1 MKNNQVYGK
10 CSYFLS
16 VGWAYP
22 WPCIGKLK
30 KGKIPC
36 KDALNSEEEG
46 EEGKITKT
54 VVSVFLNTVPNT
66 PYRPQVTN
74 VS

>member
-1 MKNNQVYGK
+1 LK
-10 CSYFLS
+10 
-16 VGWAYP
+16 
-22 WPCIGKLK
+22 K

-36 KDALNSEEEG
+36 KDDLNIEEEG
-46 EEGKITKT
+46 EEEKITRI

-74 VS
+74 VSQQPTTTSSLLQS